1 VHELDAFVH
10 GISRKQGVLLPLA
23 RFYPSPLRRTAI
35 FVCGAC
41 ACAACPNFLGVG
53 YMEANTRSQN
63 VASWKDTAKEAAS
76 PILRHSMDRML
87 TVEGPYQ
94 PEHQAY
100 MALAL
105 AASETIRAF
114 LALDESIK

>member
-1 VHELDAFVH
+1 
-10 GISRKQGVLLPLA
+10 
-23 RFYPSPLRRTAI
+23 
-35 FVCGAC
+35 
-41 ACAACPNFLGVG
+41 
-53 YMEANTRSQN
+53 METNTRAQD
-63 VASWKDTAKEAAS
+63 AATWKDTAEEAAS
-76 PILRHSMDRML
+76 LILRHSMDRML